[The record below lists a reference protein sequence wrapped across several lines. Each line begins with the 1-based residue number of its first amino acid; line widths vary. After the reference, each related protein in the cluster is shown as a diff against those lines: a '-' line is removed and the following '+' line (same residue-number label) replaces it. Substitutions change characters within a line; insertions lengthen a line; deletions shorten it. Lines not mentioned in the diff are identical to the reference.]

1 MWCSAE
7 VPALVLAISSS
18 IPKQQF
24 NLLYSFYKLP
34 KRDYPVNQAL
44 QHRAL
49 VESCLISLLW
59 VGKCLLQT
67 HVKIGIYSGK
77 HITFAAWYDTVMVR
91 IPTSP
96 SLLLS
101 SPVVLLTLG
110 LQHHEPWVYVRRG
123 LSHFWS
129 DLQLETPLFIHNRLK
144 ANIYSPM
151 DWLYPAK
158 KKENRPLW

>member
-18 IPKQQF
+18 IPKQQY
-24 NLLYSFYKLP
+24 NLLYCFYKIP
-34 KRDYPVNQAL
+34 KRDYVVNPAL

-49 VESCLISLLW
+49 VESCLISQLR

-67 HVKIGIYSGK
+67 HVTIGIYSGK

-91 IPTSP
+91 IPMSP

-110 LQHHEPWVYVRRG
+110 LQHHEPRVYVRRG

-129 DLQLETPLFIHNRLK
+129 DFHLESPLFIHNQLK
-144 ANIYSPM
+144 ANIYSSR
-151 DWLYPAK
+151 DSGC
-158 KKENRPLW
+158 